1 MQQGQ
6 NYLIKKVRLTIKQEN
21 FARKYIECS
30 CASEAYRFAYNT
42 KRMKP
47 ETIWSRACEVLKN
60 SKVAARVDQLQEQ
73 AQQRHE
79 ITFDNMIQMFI
90 EDREQAKQLN
100 QTSAAISADNAI
112 AKMLG
117 FMTEK
122 SEVKIEQTVEVT
134 HKQEEVKRDVMS
146 ILSAIEAEKT
156 ANNLEDNSE
165 PSETVH

>member
-1 MQQGQ
+1 MTGKLKPTPKQQ
-6 NYLIKKVRLTIKQEN
+6 L
-21 FARKYIECS
+21 FAQLYVECG
-30 CASEAYRFAYNT
+30 CAAEAYRHAYNAA
-42 KRMKP
+42 RMKP

-60 SKVAARVDQLQEQ
+60 SKVAARVNQLQEQ
-73 AQQRHE
+73 AQKRHE
-79 ITFDNMIQMFI
+79 ITFDKMIQMLI

-134 HKQEEVKRDVMS
+134 HKQEEVKRDVMN

-156 ANNLEDNSE
+156 ANTIEAKSE

>member
-1 MQQGQ
+1 MK
-6 NYLIKKVRLTIKQEN
+6 ISLTPKQEI
-21 FARKYIECS
+21 FAQRYVECG
-30 CASEAYRFAYNT
+30 CASEAYRHAYNAE
-42 KRMKP
+42 RMKP

-60 SKVAARVDQLQEQ
+60 SKVAARVNQLQEQ

-79 ITFDNMIQMFI
+79 ITFDRMIQMFT

-117 FMTEK
+117 FMTER

-134 HKQEEVKRDVMS
+134 HRQEEVKQRCHAHPVS
-146 ILSAIEAEKT
+146 YRS
-156 ANNLEDNSE
+156 
-165 PSETVH
+165 

>member
-1 MQQGQ
+1 M
-6 NYLIKKVRLTIKQEN
+6 KEKVKLTVKQDK

-30 CASEAYRFAYNT
+30 CASEAYRHAYDT

-60 SKVAARVDQLQEQ
+60 SKVAARVNQLQEQ

-79 ITFDNMIQMFI
+79 ITFDRMIQMFI

-122 SEVKIEQTVEVT
+122 SEVKIEQTVEVM
-134 HKQEEVKRDVMS
+134 HRQEEVKQDVMR
-146 ILSAIEAEKT
+146 ILSDIEAEKT
-156 ANNLEDNSE
+156 ANLLEIKCES
-165 PSETVH
+165 PGVVH